1 MSDAPLFNGDPCALC
16 DSRRLSEDDGEFIC
30 IATPS
35 GERDCALIA
44 DLAVM
49 EHVAREVATHFA
61 RICDRTLRREVVEGT
76 AAGYST
82 ACCVLGRGV
91 TFDED
96 GFMTLCGV
104 PRETGA

>member
-76 AAGYST
+76 AEGFAE
-82 ACCVLGRGV
+82 ACSLQGRGV
-91 TFDED
+91 AFDES
-96 GFMTLCGV
+96 GFCSLAGV
-104 PRETGA
+104 PREAGA